1 MIAMLDR
8 ACLNLAGL
16 AGRRWAWRAALIA
29 LCGALV
35 APLALVDVPPLLDY
49 PNHMARMFVLAFG
62 PTDPILSRMYAPHWG
77 LIPNLALDV
86 LIPPALA
93 VMPLDVAGRIAI
105 AVAILLPVAG
115 CLALSRAL
123 FGRRSWWALASAL
136 PAYNV
141 ALRLGLLNF
150 LIGVGMA
157 LLLAASWVAWR
168 ELRPRFAIGLAAVG
182 AVVVFFCH
190 IMGVALLGLLL
201 GLREAEA
208 SLATDLSWRSR
219 LIVALRRFAMLAG
232 VFVPP
237 CALFALSPL
246 SATTTGLLW
255 QPLAAKLY
263 GAFGAFIFQNAALD
277 LAIGAGCL
285 FFVYACLRE
294 RRGQLPRWMA
304 ASILILALCYA
315 AAPFYFKG
323 TGFVS
328 TRFAVMAGFLIFAG
342 FRPLRLP
349 PRVAALASVAFM
361 LLFCARM
368 ADVAAAWWA
377 HNAHLAQLRSVIAA
391 VEPGSRVLVLTV
403 PDDDAPQYWATTAR
417 GREIP
422 FMFETDL
429 HEPALLL
436 TERRAFWPSLFANL
450 GQQPLVVL
458 PPYDRIATPQS
469 VPPPHSAL
477 SVPPNPIAARMFPVP
492 PDWRKDFDYVLLL
505 DAGGEPDLVGW
516 AAGRMDLLRA
526 TDAAALF
533 RIRKPAPG

>member
-8 ACLNLAGL
+8 ACLRLAGVTE
-16 AGRRWAWRAALIA
+16 RRWAWRAALTA
-29 LCGALV
+29 LCAALV

-62 PTDPILSRMYAPHWG
+62 PTDPVLSRMYAPHWG

-105 AVAILLPVAG
+105 AIAILLPMAG
-115 CLALSRAL
+115 CVALSRAL

-157 LLLAASWVAWR
+157 LLLASSWVAWR
-168 ELRPRFAIGLAAVG
+168 EARPRFAIALAAGG

-208 SLATDLSWRSR
+208 CLAAGSSWRPR
-219 LIVALRRFAMLAG
+219 VTMALGRFGVLVAVFALPCAMFAM
-232 VFVPP
+232 
-237 CALFALSPL
+237 SQL
-246 SATTTGLLW
+246 SATWTGLLW

-263 GAFGAFIFQNAALD
+263 GAFGAVIFQNVALD
-277 LAIGAGCL
+277 LAAGAACL
-285 FFVYACLRE
+285 CFVYGCLRE
-294 RRGQLPRWMA
+294 RHGQAPVWMA

-349 PRVAALASVAFM
+349 ARVAALAALAFVV
-361 LLFCARM
+361 LFCARM
-368 ADVAAAWWA
+368 ADIGQAWWA
-377 HNAHLAQLRSVIAA
+377 HNAHLAELRSVIAP
-391 VEPGSRVLVLTV
+391 VEPGSRVLVLSL
-403 PDDDAPQYWATTAR
+403 PEDDAPQYWATTAR
-417 GREIP
+417 HREIP
-422 FMFETDL
+422 FLFETDL

-436 TERRAFWPSLFANL
+436 TERRAFWPSLFANP

-492 PDWRKDFDYVLLL
+492 PDWREAFDYVLLL
-505 DAGGEPDLVGW
+505 DAGGEPDLAGW